1 MIDEINRGNISK
13 IFGEL
18 ITLIEPEKRIGAA
31 EEIKVTLPYSG
42 DQFGIPKNV
51 YILGTMNTADRSL
64 AMMDTALRRRFD
76 FVEMMPNSGLIRKE
90 VGDSGSIEGFNLA
103 DILDALNERIEYL
116 YDREHTL
123 GHAFFMNNN
132 TLADVKRTFENKII
146 PLLQEYFYDDFRKIR
161 AILNDKNGI
170 YIVEKE
176 ISPNKLFDNK
186 LADGFFSNNEN
197 KYALKATASDEDF
210 KKFLSGVLIHKEV
223 NEL

>member
-1 MIDEINRGNISK
+1 M
-13 IFGEL
+13 
-18 ITLIEPEKRIGAA
+18 
-31 EEIKVTLPYSG
+31 
-42 DQFGIPKNV
+42 
-51 YILGTMNTADRSL
+51 
-64 AMMDTALRRRFD
+64 
-76 FVEMMPNSGLIRKE
+76 
-90 VGDSGSIEGFNLA
+90 A
-103 DILDALNERIEYL
+103 DILYALNERIEYL

-170 YIVEKE
+170 YIVEKD